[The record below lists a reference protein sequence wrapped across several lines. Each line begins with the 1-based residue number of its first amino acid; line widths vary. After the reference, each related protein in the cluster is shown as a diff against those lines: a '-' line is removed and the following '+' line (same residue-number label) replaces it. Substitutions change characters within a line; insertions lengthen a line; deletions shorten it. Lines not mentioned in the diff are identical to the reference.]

1 MTETIRTT
9 ARRFNG
15 KCPACKTAFGVDAVV
30 VTRTIETQT
39 HTPSGALGW
48 PRRTSTSVI
57 AYGGAF
63 ERFEGDLWIRH
74 ACGRNVR
81 MNGVSGT
88 KTETTCGAR
97 CLSSHGPSCECACG
111 GANHGRGL
119 PGLS

>member
-1 MTETIRTT
+1 MTETIHTR

-39 HTPSGALGW
+39 YTPSGALGW

-63 ERFEGDLWIRH
+63 ERFEGDLWIRTR
-74 ACGRNVR
+74 AG
-81 MNGVSGT
+81 GT
-88 KTETTCGAR
+88 
-97 CLSSHGPSCECACG
+97 CA
-111 GANHGRGL
+111 
-119 PGLS
+119 